1 MAVTARKQQEI
12 SDKIKLIPA
21 MMNQVAEH
29 DKHFAEQDKW
39 QERVEKTIYGNGEPG
54 MDERLRNIERSL
66 KLLLQLAW
74 VMVATVGGYGS
85 LELFKII
92 FSR

>member
-12 SDKIKLIPA
+12 SDNIKLIPS
-21 MMNQVAEH
+21 MMNQI
-29 DKHFAEQDKW
+29 AEQDKR
-39 QERVEKTIYGNGEPG
+39 QKRVEKTIYGNGEPG

-66 KLLLQLAW
+66 KLLLQLVW
-74 VMVATVGGYGS
+74 VMVATVGGYGA
-85 LELFKII
+85 LELFKIV